1 MNQHLLN
8 KKTMEIIEKKKELR
22 AQIKLK
28 REQLGEEEI
37 KLKSQLITKK
47 VLSLS
52 EFKKAKNIM
61 CYVSKD
67 TEVFTHALIK
77 KILEIGKTVSVPFI
91 VKRGIMKAAVIKDF
105 SELVEAS
112 FETLQPQT
120 NNFLNEKIDLNLV
133 PALAVSKK
141 GERLGWGAG
150 FYDRFISDYQPQ
162 LNLALI
168 FDCQFV
174 EELPATAFDQK
185 IDGVMTESQ
194 VLFIKQ

>member
-8 KKTMEIIEKKKELR
+8 KKTMEINEKKKELR
-22 AQIKLK
+22 AQFKLK

>member
-22 AQIKLK
+22 AQFKLK

>member
-1 MNQHLLN
+1 MNKHLLN

-22 AQIKLK
+22 AQFKLK

>member
-22 AQIKLK
+22 AQFKLK

-105 SELVEAS
+105 SELVELS
-112 FETLQPQT
+112 LDQFFHLKNYLFEVVVFQ
-120 NNFLNEKIDLNLV
+120 N
-133 PALAVSKK
+133 
-141 GERLGWGAG
+141 
-150 FYDRFISDYQPQ
+150 
-162 LNLALI
+162 
-168 FDCQFV
+168 
-174 EELPATAFDQK
+174 
-185 IDGVMTESQ
+185 
-194 VLFIKQ
+194 

>member
-1 MNQHLLN
+1 
-8 KKTMEIIEKKKELR
+8 
-22 AQIKLK
+22 
-28 REQLGEEEI
+28 
-37 KLKSQLITKK
+37 
-47 VLSLS
+47 
-52 EFKKAKNIM
+52 M

>member
-22 AQIKLK
+22 AQFKLK
-28 REQLGEEEI
+28 REQLGEEKI